1 MVVVSKQWKCLDKN
15 RCYRY
20 IDKYLDLAPAVTELS
35 SSFEGGPLNLS
46 TCYTNRYFR
55 L

>member
-1 MVVVSKQWKCLDKN
+1 MVVVSEQWKCSDKN

-46 TCYTNRYFR
+46 TCHTNRYFH

>member
-1 MVVVSKQWKCLDKN
+1 MVVMSKKWKCLDKN

-35 SSFEGGPLNLS
+35 SSFEGGP
-46 TCYTNRYFR
+46 
-55 L
+55 